1 MKKKIIALVCCR
13 GGSKGIPNKNIKL
26 FHGKPMI
33 YWTFKNII
41 ESKIFNTVYLST
53 DSEKIAKIGKK
64 IGFIVPELRPK
75 KLARNNSDVFET
87 HKYFFKNF
95 NIKDKNSLV
104 CIINNNP
111 FIFSK
116 YIKKSFVVFKKSFF
130 QKIVMG
136 AISISSDQVYYRQYV
151 KKNNELVALFKKDLL
166 KSKINRKKNK
176 IFFNVG
182 DLRWGKPSY
191 LDNYKKFNKMITNF
205 GLAYFEIKEDEY
217 QDINTIN
224 DWNLAK
230 LKFKRLK

>member
-13 GGSKGIPNKNIKL
+13 GGSKGVPNKNIKL

-41 ESKIFNTVYLST
+41 DSKIFNTVYLST
-53 DSEKIAKIGKK
+53 DSVKIAKIGKK

-95 NIKDKNSLV
+95 NIKDKNSIV

-111 FIFSK
+111 FILSK
-116 YIKKSFVVFKKSFF
+116 YIKKSFVVFKRSFF

-151 KKNNELVALFKKDLL
+151 KKNNGLVALFKKDLI

-191 LDNYKKFNKMITNF
+191 LDNYKKFNKMIANF
-205 GLAYFEIKEDEY
+205 GLDYFEIKEDEY